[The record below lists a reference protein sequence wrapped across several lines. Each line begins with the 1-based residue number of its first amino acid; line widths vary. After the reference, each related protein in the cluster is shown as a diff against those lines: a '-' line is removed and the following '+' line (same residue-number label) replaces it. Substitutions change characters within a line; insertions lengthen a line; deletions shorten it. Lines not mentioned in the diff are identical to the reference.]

1 MKVRVIYDNQSI
13 EGTASSFN
21 THSLDEVVVYTET
34 DCLSVP
40 MCELEVFVGS
50 EWKPMQK
57 AFKDRDIIPDNYN
70 TCFDKPHSN
79 EERLQG
85 FNW

>member
-1 MKVRVIYDNQSI
+1 MKVHVISNNQSI

-21 THSLDEVVVYTET
+21 THSLDEVVVYTES

-40 MCELEVFVGS
+40 MSELEVIVGS

-57 AFKDRDIIPDNYN
+57 AFKDRDIIPNNYN
-70 TCFDKPHSN
+70 TCFDTPHSD
-79 EERLQG
+79 EEKHQG